1 MKEGYF
7 YYVCFTLYKMN
18 YKVIEQ
24 SETSSC
30 LIQLCDD
37 GVVRVMGK
45 SNQTLDEEQ
54 MRKNIEIYNILIK
67 GELYSFL
74 YYPEDDSFVFGSDAI
89 SYAKSNQNSFPKLG
103 IAVVVNSLAHKLVA
117 NFYLKISPQ
126 KSPFKI
132 FNTMGGAEAWCH
144 ELVSKHYNKIN
155 LK

>member
-1 MKEGYF
+1 
-7 YYVCFTLYKMN
+7 MN

-24 SETSSC
+24 SETISC

-37 GVVRVMGK
+37 GIVRVMGK

-54 MRKNIEIYNILIK
+54 MIKNIEIYNKLIK
-67 GELYSFL
+67 GQLYAFL
-74 YYPEDDSFVFGSDAI
+74 YHPEDDTFVFGSDAI
-89 SYAKSNQNSFPKLG
+89 KYAKNNQNSFPKLG

-132 FNTMGGAEAWCH
+132 FNTMSGAEAWCY
-144 ELVSKHYNKIN
+144 ELIKKQLSPK
-155 LK
+155 